1 MASRK
6 LPPIDRIPSPPSSWM
21 DLLAATTLD
30 GSSAD
35 TLHVEVRGAV
45 SESGPMRLVV
55 QSWDELSARPLGS
68 AQRAVTARELRDGV
82 RLDLL
87 EVRNAARAASS
98 PKVVA
103 WVEPGLPDLE
113 FDGRTA
119 RPGPD
124 HPIGVARGRAV
135 TVVLRRPARVARTQR
150 AA

>member
-1 MASRK
+1 MKLATALRK
-6 LPPIDRIPSPPSSWM
+6 IEG
-21 DLLAATTLD
+21 AA
-30 GSSAD
+30 
-35 TLHVEVRGAV
+35 
-45 SESGPMRLVV
+45 
-55 QSWDELSARPLGS
+55 
-68 AQRAVTARELRDGV
+68 
-82 RLDLL
+82 
-87 EVRNAARAASS
+87 
-98 PKVVA
+98 KVVA